1 MSTNLTG
8 VTRRYVSSRRQSPQ
22 QSLNLDVRRGD
33 AGVVLF
39 VAGELDAHSS
49 PQLRTT
55 LLELVAGDD
64 HEVVVDLAGV
74 SFCDSTGL
82 GVLVGA
88 HRRMA
93 ASDRTLAVQSPR
105 PSVRHLLEVSGL
117 DRVLLV
123 R

>member
-1 MSTNLTG
+1 
-8 VTRRYVSSRRQSPQ
+8 
-22 QSLNLDVRRGD
+22 
-33 AGVVLF
+33 VVLT

-49 PQLRTT
+49 PLLRTT
-55 LLELVAGDD
+55 LLGLVAGADQ
-64 HEVVVDLAGV
+64 EVVVDLAGV

-93 ASDRTLAVQSPR
+93 ASERTLAVQSVR
-105 PSVRHLLEVSGL
+105 PAVRHLLEVSGL
-117 DRVLLV
+117 DQVLLV

>member
-1 MSTNLTG
+1 M
-8 VTRRYVSSRRQSPQ
+8 SSRRQSPQ

>member
-1 MSTNLTG
+1 
-8 VTRRYVSSRRQSPQ
+8 VSSRQPHPHQALRLEIQSAP
-22 QSLNLDVRRGD
+22 S
-33 AGVVLF
+33 GVVLA
-39 VAGELDAHSS
+39 VAGELDSHSS

-55 LLELVAGDD
+55 LLGLVADGDED
-64 HEVVVDLAGV
+64 VVVDLAGV

-93 ASDRTLAVQSPR
+93 ASERTLAVRSVR
-105 PSVRHLLEVSGL
+105 PAVRHLLEVSGL
-117 DRVLLV
+117 DQVLQV

>member
-1 MSTNLTG
+1 MRVHSSAP
-8 VTRRYVSSRRQSPQ
+8 RRTSPSDSRPSRQPS
-22 QSLNLDVRRGD
+22 
-33 AGVVLF
+33 GVVLT

-49 PQLRTT
+49 PLLRTK
-55 LLELVAGDD
+55 LLELVAGEDQ
-64 HEVVVDLAGV
+64 EVVVDLAGV

-93 ASDRTLAVQSPR
+93 ASERTLTVQSVR
-105 PSVRHLLEVSGL
+105 PAVRHLLEVSGL
-117 DRVLLV
+117 DQVLLV